1 MDVME
6 RNKELS
12 SIIGG
17 LARHLEFLE
26 YAGVKDLPVA
36 AWSPELESAPD
47 EPAPREVSDEASS
60 PVEEHPLVEEHG
72 PVAFAIWRLGGEVAF
87 VEGVRAGQAGA
98 LFGAAHTVQFERLAV
113 WMSGEL
119 GIKKGFSAKN
129 GWTGEYPTP
138 EAGWQAVA
146 GEMRANQPRM
156 VVIFGPV
163 AARALLGSSDV
174 KTLRERF
181 HDLGGIS
188 AVATHSPG
196 DIIEDKLLKKETH
209 DDLLMALARLKK

>member
-12 SIIGG
+12 SIIDG
-17 LARHLEFLE
+17 LARHLEFFE

-36 AWSPELESAPD
+36 AWSPEPESAPD
-47 EPAPREVSDEASS
+47 EPAPDEVSREVSDEASS
-60 PVEEHPLVEEHG
+60 PVEEHG

-98 LFGAAHTVQFERLAV
+98 LFGAAHIAQLERLAV

-119 GIKKGFSAKN
+119 GIKKGFSATN

-146 GEMRANQPRM
+146 GELHANQPRM
-156 VVIFGPV
+156 VVTLGPV

-174 KTLRERF
+174 KTLRGRF
-181 HDLGGIS
+181 HDIGALS
-188 AVATHSPG
+188 AVATHSLG